1 MNPTLKLVCLLA
13 LVAVSQS
20 SVAIDKNARQA
31 FDELMVESGLHMQ
44 TPQNYVDVP
53 IQANPVFPYEHAIK
67 HESGA
72 MEMRFI
78 VRPLSRILIDY
89 TDPHNAAPEPN
100 HLFPLLFESITNQ
113 LSTDSD
119 TPNNTFSESAAQDHF
134 NAHWAAAAAFD
145 VNPEFS
151 PGYRSAVLIGM
162 HKNQVADAYT
172 LFLYNDHE
180 QAKTLIN
187 AAISTLSFTR
197 ATVTT
202 Q

>member
-1 MNPTLKLVCLLA
+1 MKPPYRLALA
-13 LVAVSQS
+13 LVLALAAQNAA
-20 SVAIDKNARQA
+20 AIDKTARQA

-53 IQANPVFPYEHAIK
+53 VQPNPVFSYEHAIK

-72 MEMRFI
+72 LEMRFI

-151 PGYRSAVLIGM
+151 SGYRSAVLIGM

-187 AAISTLSFTR
+187 AALSTLSFVPTST
-197 ATVTT
+197 ATP
-202 Q
+202 